1 MHLIISPPNLK
12 MNPSD
17 SDEKVLV
24 YTAPPPHGAFEDMRH
39 ARNFANKHRD
49 GGRDSDEKTSATWTP
64 SGSGSRIRV
73 TIEKTDEPYKE
84 ALQQWQQHQRELKN
98 LEPLLASPSDGPS
111 KKRGKK

>member
-1 MHLIISPPNLK
+1 MHLITSPPNLK
-12 MNPSD
+12 LNPSV

-39 ARNFANKHRD
+39 ARNFANKH
-49 GGRDSDEKTSATWTP
+49 GGYRGRSEGTSATWTP
-64 SGSGSRIRV
+64 GGSGSRIKV